1 MTTAKLH
8 EASREYGT
16 QVKTLALA
24 PTTLALEKGELTLLL
39 GPSGSGKTTLLN
51 LLGGLDS
58 PSSGTVEVEGEDLTA
73 LDRDALTSFRRRK
86 VGFVFQFFNLVP
98 TLTALENV
106 RVASDLVDGA
116 ASEAQARLKDV
127 GLGSLADRFPSEL
140 SGGQQQRV
148 AIARALAKKPHLLL
162 ADEPTGALDQET
174 GEQVVSLLRD
184 AARAGTAVVVVTHD
198 EDMVQF
204 ADRVIRLRDG
214 RVVSDVR
221 PAEHGKAVAS

>member
-1 MTTAKLH
+1 MMTAKLL
-8 EASREYGT
+8 EASRQYGT

-24 PTTLALEKGELTLLL
+24 PTTLALQKGELTLLL

-58 PSSGTVEVEGEDLTA
+58 PTSGTVEVEGEDLTA
-73 LDRDALTSFRRRK
+73 LDRSALTTFRRHK

-106 RVASDLVDGA
+106 RVASDLVDG
-116 ASEAQARLKDV
+116 SESDAKARLADV
-127 GLGSLADRFPSEL
+127 GLAALADRFPSEL

-148 AIARALAKKPHLLL
+148 AIARALAKKPHILL
-162 ADEPTGALDQET
+162 ADEPTGALDQEA
-174 GEQVVSLLRD
+174 GEQIVSLLRD

-214 RVVSDVR
+214 KVVSDVR
-221 PAEHGKAVAS
+221 TAERGKAVAS